1 MEMNS
6 VSKKILPKKFG
17 ASRAGTLVV
26 CPLIALSQWKA
37 EIEKFCAP
45 GSLTVGVYHGPNRA
59 TEMKPEMLVKY
70 DIVLTTYQVL
80 EQDFRKM
87 VSPNKVTCP
96 NCKAKFK
103 IDKLR
108 VHLKYFCGDA
118 ARKTEAQ
125 ARQRRGNNR
134 DRPEA
139 HDGKTMQK
147 APMKGTKLKGK
158 GSSLKATK
166 QKKPAKAKLG
176 LDSDSEISIPV
187 DETSKQ
193 QVSLGK
199 RPSRA
204 SAQSASK
211 KLSASVQEWGSQIPM
226 MKPRASASDEDSDFS
241 SAMESDDEGT
251 SSSNDEQIATLRVQ
265 KKPATPSSLQM
276 AVRRQAEA
284 LANLKKPSGKNVKN
298 TPGKKPNG
306 GKKKPDKKQNEG
318 KKKFGDVEDDS
329 SDDSTSARDP
339 MEGIDLEELMDEAMA
354 GSRCSLLHSFC
365 WWRVVLDE
373 AHFIKSRSSQ
383 TAAAAFAL
391 TSIHRWCLSGTPVL
405 VTLLMPWKLPSSFTF
420 LSFNENF

>member
-1 MEMNS
+1 MEMNN

-45 GSLTVGVYHGPNRA
+45 DTLTVGVYHGPNRA

-125 ARQRRGNNR
+125 ARQRRGNHR

-139 HDGKTMQK
+139 RDGKTMQK
-147 APMKGTKLKGK
+147 APKKGTKLKA
-158 GSSLKATK
+158 SSLNVSK
-166 QKKPAKAKLG
+166 QKKPAKVKLG

-187 DETSKQ
+187 DETAKQ
-193 QVSLGK
+193 QVSSGK

-211 KLSASVQEWGSQIPM
+211 KLSASIQEWGSQIQM
-226 MKPRASASDEDSDFS
+226 TKRRAVDSDDDSDFS
-241 SAMESDDEGT
+241 SALENDDDEMSSSDDE
-251 SSSNDEQIATLRVQ
+251 NIATLRVQ
-265 KKPATPSSLQM
+265 KKPPTPSSLQM

-284 LANLKKPSGKNVKN
+284 LANLKKKSSGTKVKS

-306 GKKKPDKKQNEG
+306 GKKKTDKKHNEG
-318 KKKFGDVEDDS
+318 KKKFGDVDDS

-339 MEGIDLEELMDEAMA
+339 MEGIDLEELVDEAMA

-391 TSIHRWCLSGTPVL
+391 TSIHRWCLSGNTVL
-405 VTLLMPWKLPSSFTF
+405 VTLLMPWKLPSSFAF
-420 LSFNENF
+420 LSSNQNF